1 MKFLNNSMIWSLIL
15 CAGLVV
21 SCKDDDEPGIPGGLA
36 LDKTEIAIGPEGG
49 TERVQVTSSTN
60 WVSSVSAPWV
70 SVSPANGF
78 GSVASVLTVDSTL
91 ENTARTLEVRYT
103 PQGQQPQTLT
113 VTQFGFGKQI
123 LIKEAEVEL
132 ESSANYDE
140 RVVDVTIQTN
150 VQFRIDMDN
159 IGYSF
164 EEGDPTGDD
173 AAEAETQRTG
183 WIDLERNQSE
193 TPVGDD
199 LLDRGARP
207 RTVKVR
213 FRWEMNTVP
222 YTRVAKIDLLP
233 LGLEGDETLV
243 DADGN
248 PIDKV
253 TLTVTQTAAPKIE
266 DNRAGDSLAII
277 MICEKAQTMVS
288 YSSAENMR
296 NWDGVTLWERT
307 DEVDGEQVPSEWV
320 GRVRSVS
327 FMGPNIQEGESFP
340 RELRYLKYLETLSIA
355 SNTNRQTREMHLGDE
370 LLELKHLK
378 ELSISSYGL
387 IDLPEDFK
395 KLGGEVDDSY
405 AGLEALTLSS
415 NNFENLSDFTGIITK
430 ENFPKLE
437 YLDLSGCRRTD
448 ALSDLS
454 TISGFEYNGTP
465 IGLRSNI
472 STDSNEKQ
480 ALIDLLT
487 WEKLRYLSL
496 SYGFMQGSL
505 PTDEE
510 MVAALQAAGQNPY
523 YDADDFFAGKN
534 PARDDWWNKVSKDTC
549 QWLLSEKEVSITLNG
564 EEITAKGTDIPRVLP
579 FTRAFSINLN
589 FLTGPLPKWL
599 LFHPYLAEWNPGQMI
614 FNQQEKGKTSDGVT
628 VGFDGVGQ
636 SPYDFDYTYYYGNKQ
651 PAATTENPG
660 DCDPSIDP
668 GYSDRDPG
676 VAYPLY
682 YYRYVN
688 AAGANDPDYHGAGGN
703 Q

>member
-173 AAEAETQRTG
+173 AAETETQRTG

-510 MVAALQAAGQNPY
+510 MVAALKAAGQNPY
-523 YDADDFFAGKN
+523 YDADDFFDSNKN
-534 PARDDWWNKVSKDTC
+534 AEHDVWWNKLSKDTC
-549 QWLLSEKEVSITLNG
+549 QWLLSDKEVSFMLG
-564 EEITAKGTDIPRVLP
+564 EQEIKAKGTEIPRVLP

-651 PAATTENPG
+651 PAATTEKPG
-660 DCDPSIDP
+660 SYEEDD
-668 GYSDRDPG
+668 YATRDEG

-688 AAGANDPDYHGAGGN
+688 SAGANDKDYHTVAGESGE
-703 Q
+703 

>member
-78 GSVASVLTVDSTL
+78 GSVASVLTVDSTF

-472 STDSNEKQ
+472 STNSNEKQ

-510 MVAALQAAGQNPY
+510 MVVALQEAGQKQY
-523 YDADDFFAGKN
+523 YDEYDFFAGKN

-549 QWLLSEKEVSITLNG
+549 QWLLSEKKVSITLNG
-564 EEITAKGTDIPRVLP
+564 EEITAKGTEIPRVLP

-614 FNQQEKGKTSDGVT
+614 FNQQEKGKTSEGVT

-636 SPYDFDYTYYYGNKQ
+636 SPYGFDYTYYYGNKQ
-651 PAATTENPG
+651 PAATTEEPG
-660 DCDPSIDP
+660 DWNPDKDPD
-668 GYSDRDPG
+668 YSDRDPG